1 MKWSV
6 IVLIVIGLVSATCVA
21 ILVAVLPGQKQSA
34 APEEVLVSFI
44 EAVGAL
50 ESGTV
55 VTREHILVRKVP
67 KGHEPNNAFLD
78 PGQAIGKVLNVS
90 MLQGQA
96 FTRAC
101 FPAEGGG
108 LELAMHLADGM
119 RAVSMEINDSFG
131 LRGLLY
137 PGSTVDILV
146 SWRSS
151 KDAEAV
157 SKTLLEK
164 VQVLAVDNRTVS
176 TPEKKEGKQPK
187 AEKYRKMMVTILV
200 SAEQAQQLQLAV
212 QHGTLSMTLR
222 NPRDTATVAK
232 SPTHLDDLMVKKKVS
247 PPVVVPVPV
256 PNMVEKKPGKEKVVV
271 VAPPEPKSTWQVNV
285 IQGKTAE
292 DVEFEVPK

>member
-34 APEEVLVSFI
+34 APEKVFVSFI
-44 EAVGAL
+44 EAVGTL

-90 MLQGQA
+90 MSQGQA

-151 KDAEAV
+151 KDADAV

-164 VQVLAVDNRTVS
+164 VQVLAVDSRTVS
-176 TPEKKEGKQPK
+176 TSEKKDGKQP
-187 AEKYRKMMVTILV
+187 KYRKMMVTILV
-200 SAEQAQQLQLAV
+200 NAEQAQQLQLAV
-212 QHGTLSMTLR
+212 QHGTLSLALR

-232 SPTHLDDLMVKKKVS
+232 SPTHLDDLLVKKKVPS
-247 PPVVVPVPV
+247 PVVVPVPI
-256 PNMVEKKPGKEKVVV
+256 MVEKKPNKENVVV
-271 VAPPEPKSTWQVNV
+271 VSPLDPKSTWQVTV
-285 IQGKTAE
+285 IQGKIAE

>member
-21 ILVAVLPGQKQSA
+21 IFVAVLPGQKQSA

-44 EAVGAL
+44 EAVGTL

-55 VTREHILVRKVP
+55 ITRDHILVRKVP

-90 MLQGQA
+90 MSQGQA

-119 RAVSMEINDSFG
+119 RAVSMEISDSFG

-151 KDAEAV
+151 EDAEAV
-157 SKTLLEK
+157 SKTLL
-164 VQVLAVDNRTVS
+164 
-176 TPEKKEGKQPK
+176 
-187 AEKYRKMMVTILV
+187 
-200 SAEQAQQLQLAV
+200 
-212 QHGTLSMTLR
+212 
-222 NPRDTATVAK
+222 
-232 SPTHLDDLMVKKKVS
+232 
-247 PPVVVPVPV
+247 
-256 PNMVEKKPGKEKVVV
+256 
-271 VAPPEPKSTWQVNV
+271 
-285 IQGKTAE
+285 
-292 DVEFEVPK
+292 